1 MGEKNLVI
9 SKTASLIGTQFFYTF
24 VSLWVASNFSNTSM
38 LALSLSLTSVIT
50 LIFTL
55 FGGATSRS
63 PNIVK
68 ILLKI
73 DILSAFLC
81 VFMAVISISNENKI
95 FVFMVLTILNSL
107 LSINTSFS
115 GPIFKKLTGLIVPN
129 QDILKYNE
137 ILSASKELVKFIM
150 PMLTSLLYSI
160 GVVSAFVALF
170 INGISFL
177 ISYVSLSGIPKSNI
191 VYQINQQN
199 KVNNNYLK
207 AAKLVFQNKSHFEKF
222 QNIFLLYIFVAGLNI
237 LLPFYTVR
245 IIKSPLIYGFIE
257 SGQAFGAIIASVTF
271 KIFKVDISLRKER
284 LGIALASVIILLE
297 PLIKNVALLGIGMLV
312 LSFFYVRYNV
322 GFQSYLQVNIDNES
336 LGYVYSIYYTLTA
349 ISALIGNTFT
359 GMISSNDISMTL
371 SFIGLS
377 MIVINLNVVRK
388 LIRNIW

>member
-207 AAKLVFQNKSHFEKF
+207 AGE
-222 QNIFLLYIFVAGLNI
+222 
-237 LLPFYTVR
+237 
-245 IIKSPLIYGFIE
+245 
-257 SGQAFGAIIASVTF
+257 
-271 KIFKVDISLRKER
+271 
-284 LGIALASVIILLE
+284 
-297 PLIKNVALLGIGMLV
+297 
-312 LSFFYVRYNV
+312 
-322 GFQSYLQVNIDNES
+322 
-336 LGYVYSIYYTLTA
+336 
-349 ISALIGNTFT
+349 
-359 GMISSNDISMTL
+359 
-371 SFIGLS
+371 
-377 MIVINLNVVRK
+377 
-388 LIRNIW
+388 